1 MYDVAVI
8 GGGPSGLKTAGN
20 LAEAGLDVV
29 LLERKGEVG
38 EDVICSGIVGEE
50 AFNEFDLSAD
60 FILTEIDRVRIVSP
74 CGSVLTYRH
83 PGTFAYV
90 VARDRFDRYLAGLA
104 ETRGAAIKLD
114 RRVVDISVGK
124 RFVEVLAETGEKK
137 ARKYRAR
144 CAVIATGVDF
154 NLNKKLGLGHPK
166 NFLIGVQA
174 DLNPAGVDCTT
185 VFVGKS
191 VAPGAFAWAV
201 PLGRDSVR
209 VGLMT
214 ARDPE
219 SYFNRF
225 MEKFYPEQLPVL
237 NKSRVRIKPI
247 AQGLVSGSYRDRVLV
262 VGEAAGQVKTTTGG
276 GIYFGLLCSE
286 IASEVILD
294 GFRRGDLTSRSL
306 ARYEKLW
313 KKRLQRE
320 ILIGYYARNNYGK
333 LNDIQIEKLFQIARS
348 DGLIPLI
355 QNKGNFDWQSE
366 LIISL
371 IKRISLFSNLA
382 LNQESFGKGGS
393 RRAPRLNPVSLSRSP
408 SAPTTRSH
416 RGFPGASPW
425 GGRGS
430 RVP

>member
-1 MYDVAVI
+1 MYDVIVI

-20 LAEAGLDVV
+20 LAKAGLDVI

-38 EDVICSGIVGEE
+38 GDVICSGIVGEE
-50 AFNEFDLSAD
+50 VFNEFDLSED
-60 FILTEIDRVRIVSP
+60 SILTEISRARIVSP
-74 CGSVLTYRH
+74 CGSELTYRH
-83 PGTFAYV
+83 PGAFAYV

-104 ETRGAAIKLD
+104 EGRGAAIKLG
-114 RRVVDISVGK
+114 RRVVDISVSK
-124 RFVEVLAETGEKK
+124 RFVEVLTETGGKK

-174 DLNPAGVDCTT
+174 DLNLVGVDCTT

-191 VAPGAFAWAV
+191 IAPGAFAWAV

-214 ARDPE
+214 AKDPE
-219 SYFNRF
+219 RYFNRF
-225 MEKFYPEQLPVL
+225 MEKFYPEQLPGL
-237 NKSRVRIKPI
+237 DKSRVRIKPI
-247 AQGLVSGSYRDRVLV
+247 AQGLVSGSFRDRVLA

-286 IASEVILD
+286 IASEVISN
-294 GFRRGDLTSRSL
+294 GFRKDDLTSRSL

-313 KKRLQRE
+313 KKRIQRE

-333 LNDIQIEKLFQIARS
+333 LSDIQFEKLFQIARS

-371 IKRISLFSNLA
+371 IKRIPLFPNLA
-382 LNQESFGKGGS
+382 LNQESFWRGGL
-393 RRAPRLNPVSLSRSP
+393 RMAPRSLPVLSPPLSLDHP
-408 SAPTTRSH
+408 PH
-416 RGFPGASPW
+416 RP
-425 GGRGS
+425 
-430 RVP
+430 

>member
-20 LAEAGLDVV
+20 LAEAGLDVAV
-29 LLERKGEVG
+29 LERKGEIG
-38 EDVICSGIVGEE
+38 GDVICSGIVGEE
-50 AFNEFDLSAD
+50 AFNEFDLAAD
-60 FILTEIDRVRIVSP
+60 SILTEINRARIVSP
-74 CGSVLTYRH
+74 WGSVLTYRH

-90 VARDRFDRYLAGLA
+90 VARDRFDRYLAGRA
-104 ETRGAAIKLD
+104 EDRGAAIKLD
-114 RRVVDISVGK
+114 RRVVDISVNE
-124 RFVEVLAETGEKK
+124 RSVEVLTETGGKK

-144 CAVIATGVDF
+144 CAVIATGVDS

-174 DLNPAGVDCTT
+174 DLEMEGVDCTT

-191 VAPGAFAWAV
+191 IAPGAFAWAV
-201 PLGRDSVR
+201 PLNKGLVR

-214 ARDPE
+214 AQAPE
-219 SYFNRF
+219 RYFNRF
-225 MEKFYPEQLPVL
+225 MERFYPEQLPGL
-237 NKSRVRIKPI
+237 DKDRVRIKPI
-247 AQGLVSGSYRDRVLV
+247 AQGLVSGSYGDRVLV

-286 IASEVILD
+286 IASGVILD
-294 GFRRGDLTSRSL
+294 CFRGGDLNSRSL

-333 LNDIQIEKLFQIARS
+333 LSDIQIEKLFQIAQS

-371 IKRISLFSNLA
+371 IKRIPLFPNLA
-382 LNQESFGKGGS
+382 LDRESFWKGGL
-393 RRAPRLNPVSLSRSP
+393 RRVSRSL
-408 SAPTTRSH
+408 
-416 RGFPGASPW
+416 PGPA
-425 GGRGS
+425 
-430 RVP
+430 